1 MQISPNA
8 AFDVVERRIQTL
20 TSILQNMNRRRFPAS
35 NGNAIA
41 VTGSSLTNEELPTLV
56 VTQNPFGSE
65 FGVKEK
71 TKSSRTFEEVVNG
84 DKNSK
89 LPQHISDVWTAI
101 DSYDPNVKG
110 QFHSFCLFVIARCF
124 RKLSKRVSRD
134 KGCWGVSVSQK
145 VYEWTP
151 LSQELEDVRWIT
163 PRMGTSSPP
172 PTWN

>member
-35 NGNAIA
+35 NGSQVPTFLRHLATLLTCDDADAIA

-65 FGVKEK
+65 FGVKEN

-84 DKNSK
+84 Y
-89 LPQHISDVWTAI
+89 V
-101 DSYDPNVKG
+101 
-110 QFHSFCLFVIARCF
+110 C
-124 RKLSKRVSRD
+124 
-134 KGCWGVSVSQK
+134 
-145 VYEWTP
+145 
-151 LSQELEDVRWIT
+151 
-163 PRMGTSSPP
+163 
-172 PTWN
+172 